1 MATRTLEKI
10 LSYSAAVTQR
20 EQKAAS
26 KDVDHRFTGVPPTAS
41 SLGRRC
47 EARRGYRCLCSYE
60 VLEAIEERS
69 VVIEQGK
76 AFACNQSTEG
86 ILLVMRR
93 APHEKQLIE
102 VHTPCS
108 GLYRTV
114 IVFDVRWSRLL
125 QVESVG
131 SLFLVGCRRT
141 FGPCHYLSF

>member
-1 MATRTLEKI
+1 MATRSPEKI
-10 LSYSAAVTQR
+10 LSYSVAVTRR
-20 EQKAAS
+20 EQQAAS
-26 KDVDHRFTGVPPTAS
+26 KDVDHRLTGVPPTAP

-47 EARRGYRCLCSYE
+47 EARRDSQCLCSYE
-60 VLEAIEERS
+60 VHEAIEERS

-76 AFACNQSTEG
+76 VFAFNQSTEG
-86 ILLVMRR
+86 ILLLMRS

-108 GLYRTV
+108 GLYRTM

-131 SLFLVGCRRT
+131 SLYLVGCRRT

>member
-1 MATRTLEKI
+1 MATRTPAKI

-20 EQKAAS
+20 EQMAAS
-26 KDVDHRFTGVPPTAS
+26 KDVDDWLAGMPPRAS

-47 EARRGYRCLCSYE
+47 EARRDYLCLCSYE

-69 VVIEQGK
+69 VVIERGK
-76 AFACNQSTEG
+76 VIVFNQSTEG
-86 ILLVMRR
+86 IRLVMRS
-93 APHEKQLIE
+93 APREKQLIE

-108 GLYRTV
+108 GLYRTM

-131 SLFLVGCRRT
+131 SLYLVGCRRT
-141 FGPCHYLSF
+141 FGPCRYLSF

>member
-1 MATRTLEKI
+1 MATRTPEKI
-10 LSYSAAVTQR
+10 LSYSAAVTPR

-26 KDVDHRFTGVPPTAS
+26 KDVDYRHTRVPPTAP

-47 EARRGYRCLCSYE
+47 EARRDYQCMCSYE
-60 VLEAIEERS
+60 VLEVIEERS

-76 AFACNQSTEG
+76 VFACNQSTDG
-86 ILLVMRR
+86 ILLVMRSM
-93 APHEKQLIE
+93 PHEKQLIE

-108 GLYRTV
+108 GLYRTM

-131 SLFLVGCRRT
+131 SLYLAGCRRM
-141 FGPCHYLSF
+141 FGPCH

>member
-1 MATRTLEKI
+1 MATRSPGKI
-10 LSYSAAVTQR
+10 LSYSAAVTRR

-26 KDVDHRFTGVPPTAS
+26 KDVDQRYPRVPPTAP

-47 EARRGYRCLCSYE
+47 EARRDYRCMCSYE
-60 VLEAIEERS
+60 VLEVIGKSS

-76 AFACNQSTEG
+76 VFAFNQSTEG
-86 ILLVMRR
+86 ILLAMRS

-108 GLYRTV
+108 GLYRTM
-114 IVFDVRWSRLL
+114 IVFDVRWTRLL

-131 SLFLVGCRRT
+131 NLYLVGCRRM
-141 FGPCHYLSF
+141 FGPCHDLSF